1 MFCPTAVDEF
11 FVKKLSNLDLNFNKG
26 GSGAGYQDR
35 VSFEERVREAEDTK
49 TRYPNKIPLVIE
61 KHRSERSL
69 PDIDKV
75 WIGLCI
81 MPGLI
86 VTDCRSSGWSPTR

>member
-26 GSGAGYQDR
+26 GSEGGYQDR

-61 KHRSERSL
+61 KHKSEKSL

-75 WIGLCI
+75 CYF
-81 MPGLI
+81 
-86 VTDCRSSGWSPTR
+86 V